1 MTRGLLVEIESGA
14 AVVTLDRPKR
24 RNALDR
30 VLLDELSATLAAL
43 DDDAGVHAIV
53 LTGSDPA
60 FCSGVDLKAAARGV
74 VARPEDG
81 PPLPAIS
88 TPLVAAV
95 NGPAVTGGLELV
107 LACDFVIASER
118 ATFCDTHARLGSLP
132 FWGLSVLLPEA
143 VGVRRAR
150 QLSLTGTP
158 IDAEAALGW
167 GLVNEVVGHER
178 LLPRVLE
185 ICAEIGRSDATAVR
199 LLLEMYRAGRPHA
212 AGAFL
217 WERLLAGLWHE
228 HGLHEGH
235 WRAPESGRPPGP
247 A

>member
-1 MTRGLLVEIESGA
+1 MTRGLLVGMESGV
-14 AVVTLDRPKR
+14 AVVTLDRPER

-30 VLLDELSATLAAL
+30 PLLDAVSAVLTELDA
-43 DDDAGVHAIV
+43 DAGVHAIV

-60 FCSGVDLKAAARGV
+60 FCSGVDLKAAAHGV
-74 VARPEDG
+74 VARPQDG

-95 NGPAVTGGLELV
+95 NGAAVTGGLELV
-107 LACDFVIASER
+107 LACDFAIASER
-118 ATFCDTHARLGSLP
+118 ASFGDTHARLGALP

-158 IDAEAALGW
+158 IDANTALRW
-167 GLVNEVVGHER
+167 GLVNEVVPHEQ
-178 LLPRVLE
+178 LLPRALE
-185 ICAEIGRSDATAVR
+185 ICAEIGRSDRRTVR

-212 AGAFL
+212 SVAL
-217 WERLLAGLWHE
+217 EWERTLAELWHG
-228 HGLHEGH
+228 HVLDEGH
-235 WRAPESGRPPGP
+235 WRAPESKLPPAP
-247 A
+247 S